1 MKIRRTVEIRM
12 RDLESSG
19 RGSFYEGAKVGQ
31 VLFSTP
37 LEQGRLYFYIDGFGL
52 SDNAF
57 IDRVSFD
64 EVLNVRSHLN
74 VQLFSSASQSG
85 CLVFYLPLDIE
96 CGARDLSLSLP
107 FLSYSRVMNI
117 LVGLKDDWV
126 NR

>member
-1 MKIRRTVEIRM
+1 MKIRKTVERRM

-19 RGSFYEGAKVGQ
+19 RGEFYEGAGEGQ
-31 VLFSTP
+31 LLFSTP
-37 LEQGRLYFYIDGFGL
+37 LEQGRLDFYIDGFSLINNG
-52 SDNAF
+52 F
-57 IDRVSFD
+57 VDRVSFD
-64 EVLNVRSHLN
+64 DVLNVRSHLN

-85 CLVFYLPLDIE
+85 CLDFYLPLDVG
-96 CGARDLSLSLP
+96 CRARDLSLSLP